1 LRNALDVACSAPT
14 PPFGEGLINR
24 RLDLSRRR
32 SAILVAVTLLLV
44 GVVTLVLVNRSAGPT
59 SGEGTESGSSADGGR
74 QSVDPR
80 DPRLALTADAQRKD
94 RAAQI
99 TSTFENATLELQYD
113 YAENIGDGRGITA
126 GRAGFTSATGDLLRL
141 VRGYTEMKPDN
152 PLAPYIPA
160 LEAVEGTDSEAGLE
174 GFIDAWAEAA
184 ADPDQRR
191 LQDDLVDELYFT
203 PAMTLA
209 DEVGLDTP
217 LGQAIMWDTM
227 IQHGAGGENGTRVI
241 IEETQ
246 DTVGTPD
253 GDEAA
258 WLDAFLD
265 ARLHHLGHAYENTTE
280 DADASSRSRI
290 DALRSLLADGN
301 LALEA
306 PLTWKVYG
314 STYTLRS

>member
-1 LRNALDVACSAPT
+1 MQMKSP
-14 PPFGEGLINR
+14 
-24 RLDLSRRR
+24 LSRRGT
-32 SAILVAVTLLLV
+32 AVLVVLALVVLGAVTV
-44 GVVTLVLVNRSAGPT
+44 VVTTRSDGPASDAT
-59 SGEGTESGSSADGGR
+59 ADGGR

-80 DPRLALTADAQRKD
+80 DPRLSLTADAERKA

-126 GRAGFTSATGDLLRL
+126 GRAGFTSATGDLLLL
-141 VRGYTEMKPDN
+141 VRRYTEMKPDN

-160 LEAVEGTDSEAGLE
+160 LEAVEGTDSEAGLD
-174 GFIDAWAEAA
+174 GFADAWTEAA
-184 ADPDQRR
+184 ADPDQRQV
-191 LQDDLVDELYFT
+191 QDDLVDELYFT
-203 PAMTLA
+203 PAMALA
-209 DEVGLDTP
+209 DEAGIATP